1 MRCDGFSVFARH
13 RTARGWACVSG
24 HMPGPP
30 EDVVAFTSA
39 HSRSYTALA
48 AMHRLGLRPR
58 CRGVLRLLCL
68 GADRREGTSPESTA
82 AVFGALR
89 GDARRRGAF
98 PGRERT
104 QGWTYDEVMRGVE
117 RVEIV
122 LVGPNVT
129 LETRVTPNVFHDV
142 FHDARDDDGAS
153 RLPTRVA
160 YLRGLYH
167 ELATPK
173 TGALLLPLRDT
184 EVTEWVPDLAL
195 AYNAGVWGYAP
206 SEWAP
211 TFFALTRDAR
221 APVACTGYSLAELEN
236 DEESLEAMSFP
247 SFPSFPENENERVF
261 DETNERVVNH
271 PKQTKTRG
279 LVFAWPSEP
288 NPFAS
293 RLARALRFPRDA
305 YDGAANDAEVS
316 REKKQQTPL
325 RENDAW
331 LCVAVDE
338 KTIRVKEDDINT

>member
-195 AYNAGVWGYAP
+195 AYNAGVWGYAQ

-236 DEESLEAMSFP
+236 DEESLEAMSFG
-247 SFPSFPENENERVF
+247 SFGTDGEDIEMHKTP
-261 DETNERVVNH
+261 
-271 PKQTKTRG
+271 QTRLK
-279 LVFAWPSEP
+279 FAWPAEP

-293 RLARALRFPRDA
+293 RLARELRFPRDA
-305 YDGAANDAEVS
+305 YDGAADETGERDAPP
-316 REKKQQTPL
+316 PL

-331 LCVAVDE
+331 LCVAVDD
-338 KTIRVKEDDINT
+338 KT

>member
-1 MRCDGFSVFARH
+1 MGFLSVSARH
-13 RTARGWACVSG
+13 RTARGALACVSG

-142 FHDARDDDGAS
+142 FHDARDDDGAP

-167 ELATPK
+167 ELATN
-173 TGALLLPLRDT
+173 TGALLVTD
-184 EVTEWVPDLAL
+184 TEWVPDLAL
-195 AYNAGVWGYAP
+195 AYNAGVWGYAQ

-236 DEESLEAMSFP
+236 DEAPHPLQGRSLDRRADLRDQAVNPSTRTRYDAAWRGFLEWRRQRADGGPVVEGEPTDELVGAYVQHLFAGRKTKSEALAVAAACSTIFLRCEATCRP
-247 SFPSFPENENERVF
+247 
-261 DETNERVVNH
+261 
-271 PKQTKTRG
+271 
-279 LVFAWPSEP
+279 
-288 NPFAS
+288 
-293 RLARALRFPRDA
+293 ARAR
-305 YDGAANDAEVS
+305 
-316 REKKQQTPL
+316 
-325 RENDAW
+325 
-331 LCVAVDE
+331 
-338 KTIRVKEDDINT
+338 

>member
-1 MRCDGFSVFARH
+1 
-13 RTARGWACVSG
+13 
-24 HMPGPP
+24 MPGPP

-98 PGRERT
+98 PGCERT

-129 LETRVTPNVFHDV
+129 LETRVAPNVFHDV
-142 FHDARDDDGAS
+142 FSQNDDDRNDGAS
-153 RLPTRVA
+153 FLPTRVA

-167 ELATPK
+167 ELATK
-173 TGALLLPLRDT
+173 TGALRIPLRGPLRGT

-211 TFFALTRDAR
+211 TFFALTRDA
-221 APVACTGYSLAELEN
+221 PVVCTGYSARELEG
-236 DEESLEAMSFP
+236 DEECLEAM
-247 SFPSFPENENERVF
+247 R
-261 DETNERVVNH
+261 DESTTCDEGVEETETEKRI
-271 PKQTKTRG
+271 
-279 LVFAWPSEP
+279 LEFAWACEP

-293 RLARALRFPRDA
+293 LEPRALQFSRDA
-305 YDGAANDAEVS
+305 YDGGENNSGDERDV
-316 REKKQQTPL
+316 PVM

-331 LCVAVDE
+331 LCVARE
-338 KTIRVKEDDINT
+338 RA

>member
-1 MRCDGFSVFARH
+1 
-13 RTARGWACVSG
+13 
-24 HMPGPP
+24 MPGPP

-129 LETRVTPNVFHDV
+129 LETRVAPNVFHDV
-142 FHDARDDDGAS
+142 FHDARDDDDTKAS

-167 ELATPK
+167 ELATN
-173 TGALLLPLRDT
+173 TGALLLGD
-184 EVTEWVPDLAL
+184 TEWVPDLAL
-195 AYNAGVWGYAP
+195 AYNAGVWGYAQ

-247 SFPSFPENENERVF
+247 SFPSFPENENDAF
-261 DETNERVVNH
+261 DESNERVVNH

>member
-1 MRCDGFSVFARH
+1 
-13 RTARGWACVSG
+13 
-24 HMPGPP
+24 MPGPP

-98 PGRERT
+98 PGCERT

-117 RVEIV
+117 RVEIA

-129 LETRVTPNVFHDV
+129 LETRVAPNVFHDV
-142 FHDARDDDGAS
+142 FSQNDDDRNDGAS
-153 RLPTRVA
+153 FLPTRVA

-167 ELATPK
+167 ELATK
-173 TGALLLPLRDT
+173 TGALLIPLRGPLRGT

-195 AYNAGVWGYAP
+195 AYNAGVWGYAR

-247 SFPSFPENENERVF
+247 DGTGTNTNEPNER
-261 DETNERVVNH
+261 T
-271 PKQTKTRG
+271 KTKTKTR

-305 YDGAANDAEVS
+305 YDGAADAS
-316 REKKQQTPL
+316 AREKTQPL

-338 KTIRVKEDDINT
+338 KTIRKEDDT

>member
-1 MRCDGFSVFARH
+1 MGFLSVSARH
-13 RTARGWACVSG
+13 RTARGALACVSG

-129 LETRVTPNVFHDV
+129 LETRVAPNVFHDV
-142 FHDARDDDGAS
+142 SDARDDDMNGAS

-167 ELATPK
+167 ELATN
-173 TGALLLPLRDT
+173 TGALLLGD
-184 EVTEWVPDLAL
+184 TEWVPDLAL
-195 AYNAGVWGYAP
+195 AYNAGVWGYAQ

-236 DEESLEAMSFP
+236 DEESLEAMM
-247 SFPSFPENENERVF
+247 SFPENEHAF
-261 DETNERVVNH
+261 DETNEDVNH

-305 YDGAANDAEVS
+305 YDGAAADAETS
-316 REKKQQTPL
+316 REKKQPPQPL

-331 LCVAVDE
+331 LCLLAVDE

>member
-1 MRCDGFSVFARH
+1 MGFLSVSARH

-98 PGRERT
+98 PGCERT

-129 LETRVTPNVFHDV
+129 LETRVETNVFHDV
-142 FHDARDDDGAS
+142 FSQNDDDAAS
-153 RLPTRVA
+153 LPTRVA

-236 DEESLEAMSFP
+236 DEESLEAMM
-247 SFPSFPENENERVF
+247 SFPENDAF
-261 DETNERVVNH
+261 DETNERGVA
-271 PKQTKTRG
+271 PKQTSR

-305 YDGAANDAEVS
+305 YDGAADASARDAEGK
-316 REKKQQTPL
+316 KKQPL

-338 KTIRVKEDDINT
+338 KTTRKEDDT

>member
-1 MRCDGFSVFARH
+1 
-13 RTARGWACVSG
+13 
-24 HMPGPP
+24 MPGPP

-98 PGRERT
+98 PGCERT

-129 LETRVTPNVFHDV
+129 LETRVETSVFHDV
-142 FHDARDDDGAS
+142 FSQNDDDAAS
-153 RLPTRVA
+153 LPTRVA

-195 AYNAGVWGYAP
+195 AYNAGVWGYAT

-236 DEESLEAMSFP
+236 DEESLEAMS
-247 SFPSFPENENERVF
+247 SQNTTR
-261 DETNERVVNH
+261 
-271 PKQTKTRG
+271 QTRLK
-279 LVFAWPSEP
+279 FAWPSEP

-305 YDGAANDAEVS
+305 YDGGAEQNAFAKPPS
-316 REKKQQTPL
+316 PL

-331 LCVAVDE
+331 LCVAVDA
-338 KTIRVKEDDINT
+338 

>member
-1 MRCDGFSVFARH
+1 
-13 RTARGWACVSG
+13 
-24 HMPGPP
+24 MPSPP

-98 PGRERT
+98 PGCERT

-129 LETRVTPNVFHDV
+129 LETRVETNVFHDV
-142 FHDARDDDGAS
+142 FSQNDDDAAS
-153 RLPTRVA
+153 LPTRVA

-167 ELATPK
+167 ELATN
-173 TGALLLPLRDT
+173 TGALLLGD
-184 EVTEWVPDLAL
+184 TEWVPDLAL
-195 AYNAGVWGYAP
+195 AYNAGVWGYAQ

-236 DEESLEAMSFP
+236 DEESLEAMSFG
-247 SFPSFPENENERVF
+247 SFGTDGEDIEMHKTP
-261 DETNERVVNH
+261 
-271 PKQTKTRG
+271 QTRLK
-279 LVFAWPSEP
+279 FAWPAEP

-305 YDGAANDAEVS
+305 YDGAADETGERDAPP
-316 REKKQQTPL
+316 PL

-331 LCVAVDE
+331 LCVAVDD
-338 KTIRVKEDDINT
+338 KT

>member
-1 MRCDGFSVFARH
+1 
-13 RTARGWACVSG
+13 
-24 HMPGPP
+24 MPGPP

-98 PGRERT
+98 PGCERT

-117 RVEIV
+117 RVEIA

-129 LETRVTPNVFHDV
+129 LDARVAPDV
-142 FHDARDDDGAS
+142 FHDARDDDGAT

-167 ELATPK
+167 ELATDA
-173 TGALLLPLRDT
+173 GALLFPLSDSD
-184 EVTEWVPDLAL
+184 VTEWVPDLAL
-195 AYNAGVWGYAP
+195 AYNAGVWGYAT

-221 APVACTGYSLAELEN
+221 APVA
-236 DEESLEAMSFP
+236 
-247 SFPSFPENENERVF
+247 
-261 DETNERVVNH
+261 
-271 PKQTKTRG
+271 
-279 LVFAWPSEP
+279 
-288 NPFAS
+288 
-293 RLARALRFPRDA
+293 ARAIARRA
-305 YDGAANDAEVS
+305 
-316 REKKQQTPL
+316 RERRGKLGGDVFSK
-325 RENDAW
+325 
-331 LCVAVDE
+331 
-338 KTIRVKEDDINT
+338 

>member
-1 MRCDGFSVFARH
+1 MARHLARH
-13 RTARGWACVSG
+13 RTARGALACVSG

-129 LETRVTPNVFHDV
+129 LETRVAPDV
-142 FHDARDDDGAS
+142 FHDAREKNDDGAA

-160 YLRGLYH
+160 YRRGLYH
-167 ELATPK
+167 ELATD
-173 TGALLLPLRDT
+173 TGALLFPLSDISDID
-184 EVTEWVPDLAL
+184 VFEWVPDLAL
-195 AYNAGVWGYAP
+195 AYNAGVWGYAA

-236 DEESLEAMSFP
+236 DEESLEAMSFG
-247 SFPSFPENENERVF
+247 SFGTDGEDIEMHKTP
-261 DETNERVVNH
+261 
-271 PKQTKTRG
+271 QTRLK
-279 LVFAWPSEP
+279 FAWPAEP

-305 YDGAANDAEVS
+305 YDGAADETGERDAPP
-316 REKKQQTPL
+316 PL

-331 LCVAVDE
+331 LCVAVDD
-338 KTIRVKEDDINT
+338 KT